1 MPASFVETGIIFY
14 PLMITGN
21 RKWKCKRNNFSNFST
36 YTIILVL

>member
-14 PLMITGN
+14 PLMITGY
-21 RKWKCKRNNFSNFST
+21 RKWKCKRNNFST